1 MEAVMDV
8 DRSPV
13 SLLRR
18 QLPPA
23 FERRVVVLAP
33 DHTLIYDNAEWQGAI
48 VVVEQGQIELEC
60 LDGSRY
66 SFERGDVLWLE
77 RLPLRALRNRGC
89 ASAVLVAV
97 SRRAARSDR
106 EIR

>member
-1 MEAVMDV
+1 MDV
-8 DRSPV
+8 DRSPI

-23 FERRVVVLAP
+23 FERWVVVLAP
-33 DHTLIYDNAEWQGAI
+33 DYTLIYDNAEWQGAI

-77 RLPLRALRNRGC
+77 RLPLRALHNRGW
-89 ASAVLVAV
+89 APAMLIAV
-97 SRRAARSDR
+97 SRRAAKADTMTR
-106 EIR
+106 